1 MLLRDGVWALE
12 HIFLR
17 YSSSEEW
24 SQGPWQKH
32 TQSAAISNSPRLC
45 GSVGWPAASIFLISV
60 LNHISTRR
68 STLVCLV
75 VFVVVC
81 GIPPA
86 VLVSLSLSLS
96 VDLFLDLFST
106 YYALHHWRVIGRI
119 LLVLATQSDTP
130 YSFLNGK
137 SCTHVSSPD
146 MTFDIRHD
154 SSKVGGVRE
163 REKERERERERVVPP
178 LVCHRCGWA

>member
-1 MLLRDGVWALE
+1 M
-12 HIFLR
+12 
-17 YSSSEEW
+17 
-24 SQGPWQKH
+24 
-32 TQSAAISNSPRLC
+32 
-45 GSVGWPAASIFLISV
+45 
-60 LNHISTRR
+60 R

-96 VDLFLDLFST
+96 VDLFST
-106 YYALHHWRVIGRI
+106 YYALHHWRVIGRF

-163 REKERERERERVVPP
+163 RERERERESGAATGVPP
-178 LVCHRCGWA
+178 VRVGIA